1 MYLFLRLWGTLTV
14 TLVVHPEIVKDQN
27 CAIAVERSID
37 ALKYG
42 TVCMNAYPG
51 MSFAAQSTVNL
62 WGLVFFVAFSI
73 YRSYRMVVG

>member
-14 TLVVHPEIVKDQN
+14 TLVVHPEIMKDQN

-42 TVCMNAYPG
+42 TVCVNAFPG
-51 MSFAAQSTVNL
+51 VSFAAQAIVNL
-62 WGLVFFVAFSI
+62 
-73 YRSYRMVVG
+73 